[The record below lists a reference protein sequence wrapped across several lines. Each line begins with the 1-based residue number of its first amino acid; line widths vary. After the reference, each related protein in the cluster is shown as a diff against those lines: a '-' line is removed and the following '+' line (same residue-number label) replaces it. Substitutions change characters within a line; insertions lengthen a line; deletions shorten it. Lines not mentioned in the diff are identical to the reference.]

1 MFEFKHFKEGK
12 KKISTKCWAF
22 LEREDLKEGRH
33 LLELYKKPT
42 DLKRKRMSVL
52 SIKELYLNVRVE
64 FQLPS

>member
-22 LEREDLKEGRH
+22 LEREDLKEGRP

-42 DLKRKRMSVL
+42 DLKRKRLSLL